1 MTLEPPERITAV
13 IADDHPIVRQALR
26 LALERRVGLT
36 VSGEAANGLEAI
48 SATKRLQ
55 PALLLLDQAMP
66 HAHGLDIVSEVKRW
80 SPDTRI
86 VVLTGLTGHGLLA
99 ALVDAGVEGLILK
112 SESEDEL
119 VETVRRVLRGKRYLS
134 AEVQRLLETRP
145 TLNVLTLR
153 ELQILTRI
161 ANGESNVAIAG
172 WLGISPKTVD
182 NHRTNIMR
190 KLNMHSAAEL
200 ISFAV
205 REGVL
210 DTARHL

>member
-26 LALERRVGLT
+26 LALERRAGLT